1 LNRERIK
8 SVSLL
13 FLVIL
18 SFVLTTRIWFYTS
31 IEGIFIMPGNKSIK
45 PDYNAEYDKSDLLKP
60 HKLIVSFGGRSAL
73 LYDNEEYSEAYGRI
87 FKEAK
92 RVMRTAIL
100 VNSKDV
106 VRKVHREELPKIR
119 NSRGVSFIFNMPL
132 EVEAVFKLMNI
143 SSYPDIGIRGI
154 DEIVVAQS
162 LDRVYIYDATQDIF
176 YEFKTEGIQNNLDYL
191 ISTLEKQPTASSLYL
206 DRIQPEMYGNKVV
219 VPARIGAKKFPVLS
233 GQKEL
238 EPGDGI
244 PENIA
249 FLFADL
255 FNDEITSLSIIK
267 NMDGTIVY
275 TNREGQVVKL
285 YTDGMLEY
293 VNFDLQSKDNRMI
306 NVSSAIDIS
315 TEFVSRHFGFP
326 ENCYTSDIIVIKSMG
341 DDKYIIRYRYTYE
354 GLPIL
359 SASGMNSDSIEVEI
373 VGDEVRRYKRVIR
386 NLNHELE
393 YKQVMDSIDVLD
405 ILLDKKVE
413 AQSGERIKKVN
424 DMYLAYYEY
433 ERFGQNR
440 IIYVP
445 VWVAEVTVERLDK
458 GTVLNQR
465 YIINAETGIILDK

>member
-1 LNRERIK
+1 
-8 SVSLL
+8 
-13 FLVIL
+13 
-18 SFVLTTRIWFYTS
+18 
-31 IEGIFIMPGNKSIK
+31 MPGNKSIK

-233 GQKEL
+233 GQ
-238 EPGDGI
+238 
-244 PENIA
+244 
-249 FLFADL
+249 
-255 FNDEITSLSIIK
+255 
-267 NMDGTIVY
+267 
-275 TNREGQVVKL
+275 
-285 YTDGMLEY
+285 
-293 VNFDLQSKDNRMI
+293 
-306 NVSSAIDIS
+306 
-315 TEFVSRHFGFP
+315 
-326 ENCYTSDIIVIKSMG
+326 
-341 DDKYIIRYRYTYE
+341 
-354 GLPIL
+354 
-359 SASGMNSDSIEVEI
+359 
-373 VGDEVRRYKRVIR
+373 
-386 NLNHELE
+386 
-393 YKQVMDSIDVLD
+393 
-405 ILLDKKVE
+405 
-413 AQSGERIKKVN
+413 
-424 DMYLAYYEY
+424 
-433 ERFGQNR
+433 
-440 IIYVP
+440 
-445 VWVAEVTVERLDK
+445 
-458 GTVLNQR
+458 NQ
-465 YIINAETGIILDK
+465 